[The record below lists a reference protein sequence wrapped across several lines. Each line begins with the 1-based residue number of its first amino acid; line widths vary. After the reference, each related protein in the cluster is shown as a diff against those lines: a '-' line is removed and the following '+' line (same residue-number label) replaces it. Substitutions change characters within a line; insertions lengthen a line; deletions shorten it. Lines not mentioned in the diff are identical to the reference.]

1 MGRELPDRAAAAFA
15 ESGIQ
20 LKKRTVLQRSAAARK
35 KASLYR
41 AALALLCICL
51 GLEAAGCAAKGTR
64 TAASSQGRQQG
75 PAAPAAVSAD
85 ESVAPSQA
93 AQVPAQS
100 IALDK
105 SSLTMKVGDT
115 APLAAAVQP
124 DDATDKSV
132 VWSSSDIYTV
142 SHDSAGQIK
151 AERAGSAIIYAKT
164 ANGLQAK
171 CSVTVTDPA
180 APAAPTPSS
189 KPAASSVP
197 AAAPAAPATRAKSFH
212 GAAFGSSNQVIVVTA
227 GSMNT
232 ISATL
237 ATYQKTG
244 GTWNKVLSVDA
255 RVGKNGLVY
264 DSERIEGDLKT
275 PVGVYSLP
283 YAFGTA
289 ADPGTKLPYKP
300 IDSNTYYDGQYG
312 SPTYND
318 LVEGKPDNDES
329 EHMDI
334 GPYQYGL
341 DIAFNPEQ
349 KAGKGNAIF
358 LHCSTD
364 SGYTAGCVSISP
376 GDIVKLLQWIDP
388 AQNPQILICPTGNLA
403 NYYS

>member
-1 MGRELPDRAAAAFA
+1 MP
-15 ESGIQ
+15 
-20 LKKRTVLQRSAAARK
+20 
-35 KASLYR
+35 
-41 AALALLCICL
+41 CICL
-51 GLEAAGCAAKGTR
+51 GLEAVGRVAKGTCV
-64 TAASSQGRQQG
+64 AASSQGRQQG
-75 PAAPAAVSAD
+75 PAASAAVSAD
-85 ESVAPSQA
+85 ESAAPSQA

-105 SSLTMKVGDT
+105 SSLTLKVGDT
-115 APLAAAVQP
+115 ATLVAAIQP
-124 DDATDKSV
+124 DDAMDKSV
-132 VWSSSDIYTV
+132 VWSSSDICTV
-142 SHDSAGQIK
+142 SHDSTRPIK
-151 AERAGSAIIYAKT
+151 AKRAGSTVIYAKT

-180 APAAPTPSS
+180 ALAVPAPSS
-189 KPAASSVP
+189 KPAASSPP
-197 AAAPAAPATRAKSFH
+197 AAAPAAQAKSFH
-212 GAAFGSSNQVIVVTA
+212 GAAFGNSNQVITVTA

-232 ISATL
+232 VSATL
-237 ATYQKTG
+237 TTYQKAD
-244 GTWNKVLSVDA
+244 GTWNKVLSVEA

-289 ADPGTKLPYKP
+289 ANPGTKLPYKP

-318 LVEGKPDNDES
+318 LVEGKPDNNES
-329 EHMDI
+329 EYMDI

-349 KAGKGNAIF
+349 KPGKGNAIF

-376 GDIVKLLQWIDP
+376 GNIVKLLQWIDP
-388 AQNPQILICPTGNLA
+388 AQNPRILICPTGDLA